1 MSGILKPIILADA
14 AATSGGPINADDVV
28 TYEAFDKPTG
38 RPDLGITTQYQIVFT
53 LKNEGS
59 TPGKAIWTYADGT
72 DRDAGIALVD
82 NKIGA
87 VVA

>member
-1 MSGILKPIILADA
+1 MSGILLPLIKPDA
-14 AATSGGPINADDVV
+14 AATSGGPINADDIV

-38 RPDLGITTQYQIVFT
+38 RPDLGITNQYQIVFT

-59 TPGKAIWTYADGT
+59 TPGKATWTYPDST
-72 DRDAGIALVD
+72 TRDAGIGLVD
-82 NKIGA
+82 STIAA